1 MFNVNQQKFSL
12 SVAGESVLIPRFVE
26 LLKQRFPRITIYN
39 RNEEASRPPSN
50 HPIPSHPE
58 VADIDVTF
66 SRQGSKETA
75 TIRNLH
81 LHRFYNYFIES
92 AEDRQPSHDLILK
105 QMVEE
110 VEEMISSG

>member
-1 MFNVNQQKFSL
+1 MFGVNQQKFSL
-12 SVAGESVLIPRFVE
+12 AVAGDSVLIPRFKE
-26 LLKQRFPRITIYN
+26 LIRQRFSRVTIYD

-66 SRQGSKETA
+66 SRNGSKETA

-81 LHRFYNYFIES
+81 LHRFYNYVIES
-92 AEDRQPSHDLILK
+92 AEDRQPAHDLILK
-105 QMVEE
+105 QMVES
-110 VEEMISSG
+110 VEELIRSG